1 MAGTRRR
8 VAYRRR
14 NQNRFSMFLVT
25 LVVVMIMVVVAVKS
39 VDLQQKIGEKNQELG
54 VLEEQIEAE
63 KARAQE
69 IVEFGKAIQTK
80 GFIESIAREKLGLI
94 YKDEIMFKQDNK

>member
-1 MAGTRRR
+1 MAETRRR

-14 NQNRFSMFLVT
+14 HQNRFSMFLVT

-39 VDLQQKIGEKNQELG
+39 MDLQHKIGEKKQELD

-63 KARAQE
+63 NARALE
-69 IVEFGKAIQTK
+69 IMEFGKAIQTK
-80 GFIESIAREKLGLI
+80 GYIESIAREKLGLI
-94 YKDEIMFKQDNK
+94 YEDEIMFKQEK